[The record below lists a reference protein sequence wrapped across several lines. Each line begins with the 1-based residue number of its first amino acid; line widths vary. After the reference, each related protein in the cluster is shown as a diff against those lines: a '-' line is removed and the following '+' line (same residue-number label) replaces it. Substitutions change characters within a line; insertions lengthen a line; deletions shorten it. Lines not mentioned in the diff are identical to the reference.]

1 MDNRSNSGHSNSGDC
16 NSGDCNSG
24 NWNSGNCNSGR
35 CNSGDYNSGNWN
47 SGLFNRNSPKLRI
60 FEKETDLTM
69 TEFRKK
75 YGYPEVYPIL
85 TEYKNNKLVT
95 YEYKAAWQT
104 MWNKATDKEKQW
116 YLGLPNFHP
125 QVFFDITGID
135 VREQKKK
142 NSGSS
147 LVGKIVT
154 VTMAGKTYDVKVMNE
169 K

>member
-1 MDNRSNSGHSNSGDC
+1 
-16 NSGDCNSG
+16 
-24 NWNSGNCNSGR
+24 
-35 CNSGDYNSGNWN
+35 
-47 SGLFNRNSPKLRI
+47 
-60 FEKETDLTM
+60 M

-116 YLGLPNFHP
+116 YLGLPNFDP
-125 QVFFDITGID
+125 QIFFDITGID
-135 VREQKKK
+135 VREQKKE

-147 LVGKIVT
+147 LVGKTIMVT
-154 VTMAGKTYDVKVMNE
+154 VDGKSFEVTVRREV
-169 K
+169 